1 MDNENQETVI
11 RLNRLTNE
19 RIRAIAEDA
28 SIVLE
33 QMSSLPSDEVGHLQ
47 IIDLSSETALQ
58 VLQSE
63 ISENEYRDITSATEI
78 NPINL
83 SAYATQLSNALL
95 ECPLSLPILR
105 QTLYDNGFRRE
116 FDPVMHP
123 DAAFIEVTTRHF
135 LDLMSSPRNPL
146 NERVLERSA
155 ATFFIIFIINQLF
168 ISNNDVIQLDW
179 VEREFFATEKAKWDG
194 ALIKADSKCCSAGLI
209 EFSGGLHDQTPST
222 KNNNDITK
230 LYSKLI
236 KVLNTQSPGT
246 SQTFCVRY

>member
-1 MDNENQETVI
+1 MSTETSLLQWKSTQSICQPMPPSCPTLYLNAHYPYPYYARHCMTMVSGENSIPSCTQTQHSL
-11 RLNRLTNE
+11 RSQH
-19 RIRAIAEDA
+19 AICMYF
-28 SIVLE
+28 
-33 QMSSLPSDEVGHLQ
+33 Q
-47 IIDLSSETALQ
+47 LSSCLRLD
-58 VLQSE
+58 VS
-63 ISENEYRDITSATEI
+63 
-78 NPINL
+78 NL
-83 SAYATQLSNALL
+83 FILS
-95 ECPLSLPILR
+95 
-105 QTLYDNGFRRE
+105 
-116 FDPVMHP
+116 
-123 DAAFIEVTTRHF
+123 